1 MSDWNMFLKTFF
13 VGFIFICLVAC
24 GNGSSLEK
32 TIEVP
37 VQTYEYGIAVD
48 SFSVVK
54 GQVEAG
60 QTLGAILYLHH
71 IDHPK
76 IDKIVRASKDI
87 FDFRTARAGKN
98 YTVLCSNDSAEIA
111 KCFIYEE
118 SSTDYVVFDFRDSI
132 YVYRGQKEID
142 VRIREA
148 SGHIESSLWNALMA
162 SNMSPALVM
171 ELSSIYAWTI
181 DFFRIQKGDH
191 FRVVYEEKYV
201 EDEFIGIGR
210 IWASEFNHSNEDFY
224 AFYFQEDE
232 NFGDY
237 FDENGGTLRKAF
249 LRAPLNY
256 SRISSRYSKRRRHP
270 VTGRVKP
277 HLGTDYA
284 APKGT
289 PILSTA
295 NGTVTEARYKRNNG
309 NYVKVRHNSTYT
321 TQYLHMSKIK
331 SGIKPGVFVK
341 QGEVIGYVGSTGLA
355 TGPHVC
361 YRFWKNGVQ
370 VDPYKQKLP
379 PSDPVKEENRAAY
392 EVVKDSMMLVLQEIP
407 LEITT
412 K

>member
-1 MSDWNMFLKTFF
+1 MSDWKKFLMAFFSFVVFILLVIYDRSNSSEIKTDVHEQNF
-13 VGFIFICLVAC
+13 
-24 GNGSSLEK
+24 
-32 TIEVP
+32 
-37 VQTYEYGIAVD
+37 EYGIAVD
-48 SFSVVK
+48 TFSIVK
-54 GQVEAG
+54 GQVQPG

-71 IDHPK
+71 IDHLQ
-76 IDKIVRASKDI
+76 IDKIVRASKDV
-87 FDFRTARAGKN
+87 FDFRTARAGKK
-98 YTVLCSNDSAEIA
+98 YTVLCSNDSAKVA
-111 KCFIYEE
+111 QCFIYEE
-118 SSTDYVVFDFRDSI
+118 SSIDFVVFDLRDSI
-132 YVYRGQKEID
+132 NVYRAQKEVE
-142 VRIREA
+142 VRIRKA
-148 SGHIESSLWNALMA
+148 SGQIESSLWNALIA

-181 DFFRIQKGDH
+181 DFFRIQKGDN

-232 NFGDY
+232 KFGDY

-256 SRISSRYSKRRRHP
+256 SRISSRYSKRRKHP

-392 EVVKDSMMLVLQEIP
+392 EVLKDSMMLVLQEIP
-407 LEITT
+407 LEITNE
-412 K
+412 